1 MQIDLYNQNEFTK
14 DGVRKLIA
22 SKEGVKSEG
31 GLYRLKVTKDG
42 TAYIDHNA
50 WSPTKQEWQ
59 NHAILFEF
67 WNRSY
72 VGKAAANDDR
82 WVTEVYKMLKAWWS
96 ECLEYGPHKLSD
108 AFYADSMPLR
118 TSNKR

>member
-22 SKEGVKSEG
+22 SKTGVKSER
-31 GLYRLKVTKDG
+31 GLYRLKVTRYG

-50 WSPTKQEWQ
+50 WSPTKEEWL
-59 NHAILFEF
+59 NHVILFEF

-72 VGKAAANDDR
+72 VGEAAANDDE
-82 WVTEVYKMLKAWWS
+82 WVNEVYVMLKAWWS
-96 ECLEYGPHKLSD
+96 KCLEYGPHKLPD
-108 AFYADSMPLR
+108 AIYADTMPPR
-118 TSNKR
+118 